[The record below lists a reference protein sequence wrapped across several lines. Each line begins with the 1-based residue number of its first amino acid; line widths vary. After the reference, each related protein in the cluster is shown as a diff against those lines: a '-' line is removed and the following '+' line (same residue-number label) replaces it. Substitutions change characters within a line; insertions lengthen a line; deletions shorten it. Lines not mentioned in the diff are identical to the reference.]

1 VLNESELERVFA
13 ALCTQRAVEHQRL
26 ARIRRYVRGEQL
38 ELYVPNGAGAEFRR
52 LIEQA
57 HFNIL
62 PRVVS
67 AVTQDLYVDGF
78 RPTTTSGRVSADN
91 SPLWAEVWQPNRL
104 DARQSGLFRA
114 AVTYGAAYAT
124 VLPGRPSPV
133 VKCYSP
139 RRCTAIYGDPSGDE
153 WPVYAMTVDR
163 PDVLTRIDVP
173 ALRFGDLG
181 VEQTDPRLHSKVRV
195 WDDTHVYTLRVHETA
210 APAAAAVSIEEHG
223 LGVCPVVRFLDSV
236 DLDAD
241 CPPGKVEPL
250 LHLQDQIDQ
259 TTFSLLMTQ
268 QYQAFRQRWATG
280 MAIDVDEL
288 GRPIQPWNASVAEVW
303 VNESPDGRF
312 GDFAETSLA
321 GYLESRRDQLLFA
334 TSVAQIPPHQLVI
347 GNAVS
352 NISADA
358 LVALETAHR
367 QDVAEHQVVL
377 GEALEQ
383 LMRLAGRAHG
393 MPEAWDDLSAQVVWR
408 DTTPRS
414 LAQIADA
421 LGKLATQL
429 EIPARALWE
438 RIPGVSDQDLG
449 RWEQMRE
456 QDSPMV
462 ELRQMLTD
470 PMPEPMG
477 PEVPADVD
485 GASRAAPAQ
494 S

>member
-1 VLNESELERVFA
+1 MDEQKLQEVLA
-13 ALCTQRAVEHQRL
+13 TLCRQRALEHPRF
-26 ARIRRYVRGEQL
+26 ARIRRYMRAEQL

-52 LIEQA
+52 LVNQA

-67 AVTQDLYVDGF
+67 AVAQDLYVDGY
-78 RPTTTSGRVSADN
+78 RPTTSTGRPSADN
-91 SPLWAEVWQPNRL
+91 SPLWAEVWQPNQL
-104 DARQSGLFRA
+104 DARQLGLFRA
-114 AVTYGAAYAT
+114 AVTYGASYAV
-124 VLPGRPSPV
+124 VLPGSPAPVIRPMSPL
-133 VKCYSP
+133 
-139 RRCTAIYGDPSGDE
+139 RLTALYDDPAYDE
-153 WPVYAMTVDR
+153 WPKFAMIVER
-163 PDVLTRIDVP
+163 PDVLTRITAPMLD
-173 ALRFGDLG
+173 FGSLAS
-181 VEQTDPRLHSKVRV
+181 DPRLARVRV
-195 WDDTHVYTLRVHETA
+195 LDESHVYTFEVDESSSAARAMTA
-210 APAAAAVSIEEHG
+210 EEHG
-223 LGVCPVVRFLDSV
+223 LGVCPVVRFV
-236 DLDAD
+236 DAIELDAD

-288 GRPIQPWNASVAEVW
+288 GRPRQPWNATVTEVW
-303 VNESPDGRF
+303 VNDSPDGRF
-312 GDFAETSLA
+312 GDFAETSLQ

-367 QDVAEHQVVL
+367 QDIAEHQAVL
-377 GEALEQ
+377 GESLEQ

-393 MPEAWDDLSAQVVWR
+393 VEGAWDDLAAQVVWR

-414 LAQIADA
+414 LAQVADA

-429 EIPARALWE
+429 EIPTRALWE
-438 RIPGVSDQDLG
+438 RIPGVTDQDLL
-449 RWEQMRE
+449 RWEEMAAE
-456 QDSPMV
+456 QSPMT
-462 ELRQMLTD
+462 ELRAMLADPRPEQMS
-470 PMPEPMG
+470 PPP
-477 PEVPADVD
+477 VADVND
-485 GASRAAPAQ
+485 PAAAAPAQ
-494 S
+494 G